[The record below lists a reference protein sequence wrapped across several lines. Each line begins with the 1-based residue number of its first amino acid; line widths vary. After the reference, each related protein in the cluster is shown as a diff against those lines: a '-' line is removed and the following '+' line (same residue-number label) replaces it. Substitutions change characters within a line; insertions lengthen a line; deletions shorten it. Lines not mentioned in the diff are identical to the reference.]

1 MKTLTPQE
9 LRSIEQFF
17 QLKQPSMLKAMRQY
31 LKSKYDKVI
40 STNDY
45 IVAIGD
51 IPIALT
57 AHLDTV
63 FKEPPHRIFYD
74 RVKNVMWSP
83 EGLGADDRAGVY
95 SIIQIVKSGLRPTI
109 IFTTDEE
116 IGCKGAEKLIK
127 DMPAAPT
134 HLKYIIELDRR
145 GSDDCVFYQCNN
157 SEFEDYVESFG
168 FVMNFGSFSDI
179 SEICPAWKVAGV
191 NLSIGYYDEHSYSET
206 LYIGQ
211 MFNTINKVKKML
223 TDVQNAPC
231 FEYKTMNLSNLFMS
245 KWGKVLHHFNEEDD
259 IYGWDP
265 SYGIS
270 KEDWM
275 SFMEPQSKCKDCGVW
290 DYDYNMF
297 PCKDGNG
304 GTVFFCSDCISKRQ
318 DVHWCATCGEP
329 FIDSTLKKGSVY
341 NCKDCGG
348 SVSNG
353 SAKSSKN

>member
-1 MKTLTPQE
+1 MNTLNAQE
-9 LRSIEQFF
+9 LKSIEQFF
-17 QLKQPSMLKAMRQY
+17 QLRQPSLLKALKHY
-31 LKSKYDKVI
+31 LKNKYDKVI
-40 STNDY
+40 ATNEY
-45 IVAIGD
+45 LVAVGD
-51 IPIALT
+51 IPVALT

-63 FKEPPHRIFYD
+63 FKEAPQRIFYD

-95 SIIQIVKSGLRPTI
+95 AIIQIIKSGLRPTI

-116 IGCKGAEKLIK
+116 LGCKGAEKLVK
-127 DMPAAPT
+127 DMPNAPT
-134 HLKYIIELDRR
+134 DLKYIIELDRK

-157 SEFEDYVESFG
+157 PDFENYIESFG

-179 SEICPAWKVAGV
+179 SEICPPWGVAGV

-211 MFNTINKVKKML
+211 MLNTVNKVKKML
-223 TDVQNAPC
+223 NEAQNAPH
-231 FEYKTMNLSNLFMS
+231 FEYKEIQMS
-245 KWGKVLHHFNEEDD
+245 KFVSQWAKFMYTPEDD
-259 IYGWDP
+259 GWDP
-265 SYGIS
+265 SFGIS
-270 KEDWM
+270 KEAWK
-275 SFMEPQSKCKDCGVW
+275 SFMEPQSKCNDCGIW

-297 PCKDGNG
+297 PCKNGKG

-329 FIDSTLKKGSVY
+329 FIDPTLKKGSVY

-348 SVSNG
+348 SVSDG
-353 SAKSSKN
+353 STKSGKN